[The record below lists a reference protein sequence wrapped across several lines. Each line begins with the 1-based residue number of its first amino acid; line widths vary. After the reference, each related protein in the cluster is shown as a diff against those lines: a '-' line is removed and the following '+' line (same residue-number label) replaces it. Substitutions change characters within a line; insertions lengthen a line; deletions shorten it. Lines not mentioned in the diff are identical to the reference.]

1 MGTVCPLIKPPL
13 QHNMRQMPELI
24 GTSLKIN
31 DGSHLS
37 LNPSAGLRLLYKMSS
52 DFGAEGMQGGDL
64 LWSKLQR
71 LSPTIPVVRAELR
84 LCALTP
90 TPIIVNTCL
99 SKHTIS

>member
-1 MGTVCPLIKPPL
+1 
-13 QHNMRQMPELI
+13 MRKMPELI

-37 LNPSAGLRLLYKMSS
+37 LNPSAGLCLLYKMSS
-52 DFGAEGMQGGDL
+52 DFGAGSMQGGDL

-71 LSPTIPVVRAELR
+71 LSPTAPVACAELH

-90 TPIIVNTCL
+90 TLIIVNTCL